1 MLKKLLF
8 FFLVIISFRNSFSQK
23 KISISIQGNIL
34 NSDNKEKLFG
44 SSLYFMQKDLFFSRS
59 VSESNGSFL
68 LTAKI
73 AKSDVY
79 ELIVSKK
86 GFLIKKIL
94 IDLSSL
100 DFSSLKNNTLSLKK
114 DFNISLF
121 PIASYL
127 NIKMSDSLYSEKYS
141 WNQQVFQLI
150 EDKSYSLNYKDKLK
164 NSNLPE
170 NKIVLDSSEIKLQDK
185 IILDKVSVITQQA
198 KLLAKEKKFK
208 SSVEKY
214 SEAELL
220 LMKLLNTNSKNRY
233 LSELGTEKIKT
244 LERKNSEDQVFK
256 IQLLKATENYNLGRK
271 GYAKAKIILMTDPM
285 QSRVNEPEVIALKDN
300 INKMEAYFVLKD
312 AAYRLVNSKKKNAE
326 AIISLLKTQEFAFL
340 SPKIVPVNEFSQLE
354 KSIDSLQ
361 FVINPK
367 IIIEKT
373 PIVSP
378 ASTQN
383 QGTIL
388 FAPGEIHIGKDSDAY
403 LEIIENIEKDKNA
416 SIYKMAANKN
426 DLDYE
431 LHFKNTLQ
439 ASINQDAQL
448 EIIKKNNIID
458 SIAAVEKKLSV
469 ERQYQIQEK
478 ILSLDREINERD
490 LRVKAENTLSIEEIA
505 DKKNQLDIAQKLE
518 KDQEK
523 ERLENELVLIQ
534 NNKDRII
541 LKEIE
546 IRDKEKVRLATF
558 QKNINS
564 LEYALYK
571 KDSIS
576 KVESEVRLNTIQ
588 KSKDFQKSYET
599 SPNYLKNEAGILYE
613 KNKMTEV
620 IYKIKNSEGFVTT
633 IVLRRVVVDENG
645 YGVVY
650 EQTTN
655 ENGKSFFTQNG
666 QRITETIWFNQSTGI
681 NVIKK

>member
-23 KISISIQGNIL
+23 EISISIQGNIL

-44 SSLYFMQKDLFFSRS
+44 ASLNFMQKDIFFSRS

-73 AKSDVY
+73 AKGDVY
-79 ELIVSKK
+79 DLIVSKN

-94 IDLSSL
+94 IDLSSF

-121 PIASYL
+121 PIASYV
-127 NIKMSDSLYSEKYS
+127 NIKISDSLYSEKYS
-141 WNQQVFQLI
+141 WNQQGFQLI
-150 EDKSYSLNYKDKLK
+150 EDESYRLNYQNKLK
-164 NSNLPE
+164 NSDLPE
-170 NKIVLDSSEIKLQDK
+170 NKIVLDSSAIKLQDK

-214 SEAELL
+214 NEAELL
-220 LMKLLNTNSKNRY
+220 LVKLSNTNSKNRY
-233 LSELGTEKIKT
+233 LSELGTEKIKM

-285 QSRVNEPEVIALKDN
+285 QSRVNEPEVIALKDK
-300 INKMEAYFVLKD
+300 ISKMEAYFVMKD

-326 AIISLLKTQEFAFL
+326 AIISLQKTQEIAFL
-340 SPKIVPVNEFSQLE
+340 NKKIVSLNEFSQLE

-361 FVINPK
+361 LVINPK
-367 IIIEKT
+367 FIIEKT
-373 PIVSP
+373 PIAIP

-388 FAPGEIHIGKDSDAY
+388 LAPGEIHIGKDSDAY
-403 LEIIENIEKDKNA
+403 LDIIKNIENEKNA

-431 LHFKNTLQ
+431 LHLKNTLQ
-439 ASINQDAQL
+439 SSINQDAQL
-448 EIIKKNNIID
+448 EIIKKNNMID

-469 ERQYQIQEK
+469 DRKYQMQEQ
-478 ILSLDREINERD
+478 IATLNHDINERN
-490 LRVKAENTLSIEEIA
+490 LSVIAQNELIITEISEN
-505 DKKNQLDIAQKLE
+505 KNQLDITQIKQNDQNSELLE
-518 KDQEK
+518 KQMDAVQISKDHILIIEQERH
-523 ERLENELVLIQ
+523 ESEEDRFTEQQQTI
-534 NNKDRII
+534 NNLDYSRY
-541 LKEIE
+541 
-546 IRDKEKVRLATF
+546 
-558 QKNINS
+558 Q
-564 LEYALYK
+564 

-576 KVESEVRLNTIQ
+576 KANIEFRLSKIQ
-588 KSKDFQKSYET
+588 KMKDYQKYYET
-599 SPNYLKNEAGILYE
+599 TPNYLKNEAGILFE
-613 KNKMTEV
+613 KNKMTEA

>member
-23 KISISIQGNIL
+23 EISISIQGNIL

-44 SSLYFMQKDLFFSRS
+44 ASLNFMQKDIFFSRS

-73 AKSDVY
+73 AKGDVY
-79 ELIVSKK
+79 DLIVSKN

-94 IDLSSL
+94 IDLSSF

-141 WNQQVFQLI
+141 WNQQGFQLI
-150 EDKSYSLNYKDKLK
+150 EDESYRLNYQNKLK
-164 NSNLPE
+164 NSDLPE
-170 NKIVLDSSEIKLQDK
+170 NKIVLDSSAIKLQDK

-214 SEAELL
+214 NEAELL
-220 LMKLLNTNSKNRY
+220 LVKLSNTNSKNRY
-233 LSELGTEKIKT
+233 LSELGTEKIKM

-285 QSRVNEPEVIALKDN
+285 QSRVNEPEVIALKDK
-300 INKMEAYFVLKD
+300 ISKMEAYFVMKD

-326 AIISLLKTQEFAFL
+326 AIISLQKTLEIAFL
-340 SPKIVPVNEFSQLE
+340 NKKIVSLNEFSQLE

-361 FVINPK
+361 LVINPK
-367 IIIEKT
+367 FIIEKT
-373 PIVSP
+373 PIAIP

-388 FAPGEIHIGKDSDAY
+388 LAPGEIHIGKDSDAY
-403 LEIIENIEKDKNA
+403 LDIIKNIENEKNA

-431 LHFKNTLQ
+431 LHLKNTLQ
-439 ASINQDAQL
+439 SSINQDAQL
-448 EIIKKNNIID
+448 EIIKKNNMID

-469 ERQYQIQEK
+469 DRKYQMQEQ
-478 ILSLDREINERD
+478 IATLNHDINERN
-490 LRVKAENTLSIEEIA
+490 LSVIAQNELIITEISEN
-505 DKKNQLDIAQKLE
+505 KNQLDITQIKQNDQNSELLE
-518 KDQEK
+518 KQMDAVQISKDHILIIEQERH
-523 ERLENELVLIQ
+523 ESEEDRFTEQQQTI
-534 NNKDRII
+534 NNLDYSRY
-541 LKEIE
+541 
-546 IRDKEKVRLATF
+546 
-558 QKNINS
+558 Q
-564 LEYALYK
+564 

-576 KVESEVRLNTIQ
+576 KANIEFRLSKIQ
-588 KSKDFQKSYET
+588 KMKDYQKYYET
-599 SPNYLKNEAGILYE
+599 TPNYLKNEAGILFE
-613 KNKMTEV
+613 KNKMTEA

>member
-23 KISISIQGNIL
+23 EISISIQGNIL

-44 SSLYFMQKDLFFSRS
+44 ASLNFMQKDIFFSRS

-73 AKSDVY
+73 AKGDVY
-79 ELIVSKK
+79 DLIVSKN

-94 IDLSSL
+94 IDLSSF

-141 WNQQVFQLI
+141 WNQQGFQLI
-150 EDKSYSLNYKDKLK
+150 EDESYRLNYQNKLK
-164 NSNLPE
+164 NSDLPE
-170 NKIVLDSSEIKLQDK
+170 NKIVLDSSAIKLQDK

-214 SEAELL
+214 NEAELL
-220 LMKLLNTNSKNRY
+220 LVKLSNTNSKNRY
-233 LSELGTEKIKT
+233 LSELGTEKIKM

-285 QSRVNEPEVIALKDN
+285 QSRVNEPEVIALKDK
-300 INKMEAYFVLKD
+300 ISKMEAYFVMKD

-326 AIISLLKTQEFAFL
+326 AIISLQKTQEIAFL
-340 SPKIVPVNEFSQLE
+340 NKKIVSLNEFSQLE

-361 FVINPK
+361 LVINPK
-367 IIIEKT
+367 FIIEKT
-373 PIVSP
+373 PIAIP

-388 FAPGEIHIGKDSDAY
+388 LAPGEIHIGKDSDAY
-403 LEIIENIEKDKNA
+403 LDIIKNIENEKNA

-431 LHFKNTLQ
+431 LHLKNTLQ
-439 ASINQDAQL
+439 SSINQDAQL
-448 EIIKKNNIID
+448 EIIKKNNMID

-469 ERQYQIQEK
+469 DRKYQMQEQ
-478 ILSLDREINERD
+478 IATLNHDINERN
-490 LRVKAENTLSIEEIA
+490 LSVIAQNELIITEISEN
-505 DKKNQLDIAQKLE
+505 KNQLDITQIKQNDQNSELLE
-518 KDQEK
+518 KQMDAVQISKDHILIIEQERH
-523 ERLENELVLIQ
+523 ESEEDRFTEQQQTI
-534 NNKDRII
+534 NNLDYSRY
-541 LKEIE
+541 
-546 IRDKEKVRLATF
+546 
-558 QKNINS
+558 Q
-564 LEYALYK
+564 

-576 KVESEVRLNTIQ
+576 KANIEFRLSKIQ
-588 KSKDFQKSYET
+588 KMKDYQKYYET
-599 SPNYLKNEAGILYE
+599 TPNYLKNEAGILFE
-613 KNKMTEV
+613 KNKMTEA

>member
-1 MLKKLLF
+1 ML
-8 FFLVIISFRNSFSQK
+8 
-23 KISISIQGNIL
+23 
-34 NSDNKEKLFG
+34 
-44 SSLYFMQKDLFFSRS
+44 
-59 VSESNGSFL
+59 
-68 LTAKI
+68 
-73 AKSDVY
+73 
-79 ELIVSKK
+79 
-86 GFLIKKIL
+86 
-94 IDLSSL
+94 
-100 DFSSLKNNTLSLKK
+100 
-114 DFNISLF
+114 
-121 PIASYL
+121 
-127 NIKMSDSLYSEKYS
+127 
-141 WNQQVFQLI
+141 
-150 EDKSYSLNYKDKLK
+150 
-164 NSNLPE
+164 
-170 NKIVLDSSEIKLQDK
+170 
-185 IILDKVSVITQQA
+185 
-198 KLLAKEKKFK
+198 
-208 SSVEKY
+208 
-214 SEAELL
+214 
-220 LMKLLNTNSKNRY
+220 
-233 LSELGTEKIKT
+233 
-244 LERKNSEDQVFK
+244 
-256 IQLLKATENYNLGRK
+256 
-271 GYAKAKIILMTDPM
+271 
-285 QSRVNEPEVIALKDN
+285 
-300 INKMEAYFVLKD
+300 
-312 AAYRLVNSKKKNAE
+312 
-326 AIISLLKTQEFAFL
+326 
-340 SPKIVPVNEFSQLE
+340 
-354 KSIDSLQ
+354 
-361 FVINPK
+361 
-367 IIIEKT
+367 
-373 PIVSP
+373 
-378 ASTQN
+378 
-383 QGTIL
+383 
-388 FAPGEIHIGKDSDAY
+388 APGEIHIGKDSDAY
-403 LEIIENIEKDKNA
+403 LDIIENIEKDKNA
-416 SIYKMAANKN
+416 SIYKMADVKN
-426 DLDYE
+426 ELEYDLY
-431 LHFKNTLQ
+431 LKNTIDV
-439 ASINQDAQL
+439 SSNQDAQL

-490 LRVKAENTLSIEEIA
+490 LRVKAQNTLSIEQIA

-523 ERLENELVLIQ
+523 ERLENELLLIQ

-666 QRITETIWFNQSTGI
+666 QRITETIWFNQSTGK

>member
-8 FFLVIISFRNSFSQK
+8 FFFVIISFRNSFSQK
-23 KISISIQGNIL
+23 EISISIQGNIL

-44 SSLYFMQKDLFFSRS
+44 ASLNFMQKDIFFSKS

-73 AKSDVY
+73 AKGDVY
-79 ELIVSKK
+79 DLIVSKN

-94 IDLSSL
+94 IDLSSF

-141 WNQQVFQLI
+141 WNQQGFQLI
-150 EDKSYSLNYKDKLK
+150 EDESYRLNYQNKLK
-164 NSNLPE
+164 NSDLPE
-170 NKIVLDSSEIKLQDK
+170 NKIVLDSSAIKLQDK

-214 SEAELL
+214 NEAELL
-220 LMKLLNTNSKNRY
+220 LVNLSNTNSKNRY

-285 QSRVNEPEVIALKDN
+285 QSRVNEPEVIALKDK
-300 INKMEAYFVLKD
+300 ISKMEAYFVMKD
-312 AAYRLVNSKKKNAE
+312 AAYRLVNSKKKNTE
-326 AIISLLKTQEFAFL
+326 AIISLQKTQELAFL
-340 SPKIVPVNEFSQLE
+340 NQKIVSLNEFSQLE

-361 FVINPK
+361 LVINPK
-367 IIIEKT
+367 FIIEKT
-373 PIVSP
+373 PIAIP
-378 ASTQN
+378 TSTQN

-388 FAPGEIHIGKDSDAY
+388 LAPGEIHIGKDSDAY
-403 LEIIENIEKDKNA
+403 LDIIKNIENEKNA

-431 LHFKNTLQ
+431 LHLKNTLQ

-448 EIIKKNNIID
+448 EIIKKNNMID

-469 ERQYQIQEK
+469 DRQYQMQEQ
-478 ILSLDREINERD
+478 I
-490 LRVKAENTLSIEEIA
+490 ATL
-505 DKKNQLDIAQKLE
+505 NQDIK
-518 KDQEK
+518 
-523 ERLENELVLIQ
+523 
-534 NNKDRII
+534 
-541 LKEIE
+541 
-546 IRDKEKVRLATF
+546 
-558 QKNINS
+558 
-564 LEYALYK
+564 
-571 KDSIS
+571 
-576 KVESEVRLNTIQ
+576 
-588 KSKDFQKSYET
+588 
-599 SPNYLKNEAGILYE
+599 
-613 KNKMTEV
+613 
-620 IYKIKNSEGFVTT
+620 
-633 IVLRRVVVDENG
+633 
-645 YGVVY
+645 
-650 EQTTN
+650 
-655 ENGKSFFTQNG
+655 
-666 QRITETIWFNQSTGI
+666 
-681 NVIKK
+681 

>member
-8 FFLVIISFRNSFSQK
+8 FFFVIISFRNSFSQK
-23 KISISIQGNIL
+23 EISISIQGNIL

-44 SSLYFMQKDLFFSRS
+44 ASLNFMQKDIFFSRS

-73 AKSDVY
+73 AKGDVY
-79 ELIVSKK
+79 DLIVSKN

-94 IDLSSL
+94 IDLSSF

-141 WNQQVFQLI
+141 WNQQGFQLI
-150 EDKSYSLNYKDKLK
+150 EDESYRLNYQNKLK
-164 NSNLPE
+164 NSDLQE
-170 NKIVLDSSEIKLQDK
+170 NKIVLDSSAIKLQDK

-214 SEAELL
+214 NEAELL
-220 LMKLLNTNSKNRY
+220 LVNLSNTNSKNRY

-285 QSRVNEPEVIALKDN
+285 QSRVNEPEVIALKDK
-300 INKMEAYFVLKD
+300 ISKMEAYFVMKD

-326 AIISLLKTQEFAFL
+326 AIISLQKTQEIAFL
-340 SPKIVPVNEFSQLE
+340 NQKIVSLNEFSQLE

-361 FVINPK
+361 LVINPK
-367 IIIEKT
+367 FIIEKT

-388 FAPGEIHIGKDSDAY
+388 LAPGEIHIGKDSDAY

-431 LHFKNTLQ
+431 LHLKNTLQ

-448 EIIKKNNIID
+448 EIIKKNNMID

-469 ERQYQIQEK
+469 DRKYQMQEQIATLNQDIKERN
-478 ILSLDREINERD
+478 LSVIAQNELIISEIS
-490 LRVKAENTLSIEEIA
+490 EN
-505 DKKNQLDIAQKLE
+505 KNQLDITQIKQNDQNSELLE
-518 KDQEK
+518 KQMDAVQ
-523 ERLENELVLIQ
+523 IS
-534 NNKDRII
+534 KDRILI
-541 LKEIE
+541 IE
-546 IRDKEKVRLATF
+546 QERHESEEDRYTEQQQT
-558 QKNINS
+558 INNLDYS
-564 LEYALYK
+564 SYQ

-576 KVESEVRLNTIQ
+576 KANIEFKLSKIQ
-588 KSKDFQKSYET
+588 KMKDYQKYYET
-599 SPNYLKNEAGILYE
+599 TPNYLKNEAGILYE
-613 KNKMTEV
+613 KNKMTEA